1 MGKKT
6 QGREEEIPKNM
17 ESDGAAEAVAGQE
30 PAPGEGKGDYLTE
43 TREGRLM
50 AKFAIPTIIAL
61 VVAALYNIVD
71 QIFIANASYLG
82 SYGNAA
88 NTVVYPFTVIALAV
102 ALMLGDGCCS
112 LVSISLGARRNDD
125 AKRCIGTTV
134 VMVVA
139 LSIVITVIY
148 LVFQDWLIIAFGG
161 DVNDETF
168 EFAKEYFLYITLG
181 LPFYMFGQAM
191 SSIIRSDGSP
201 GYSMVMLVAGAV
213 INMILD
219 PIFIYVCEW
228 GMMGAAV
235 ATVAGQVFA
244 AVMAFI
250 YLFRFK
256 QVKLDKDAFRVR
268 LSLLGK
274 TAYLGVSSFLA
285 QISVVISMLAVL
297 NMIKKYALIDEVF
310 GQYVTVDGVETQP
323 YAQIPS
329 AIFGIVMKFYSIVLS
344 ISIGLA
350 AGCIPVVGYNLGA
363 GRPDRAKKMFYLI
376 LLWETIVGVVF
387 LLVYMLLPKQLL
399 LIFGAANESEY
410 YMEFGVQC
418 IRIVLCTLPFTCIN
432 KGAFIYL
439 QALGKAKESSI
450 MSIIREIVFGAG
462 LPLLLPLL
470 MPASYKLYGILW
482 FMPLADTLTFIIC
495 IFVIIRTIRQLNRMP
510 VADHPDGNG
519 GQSETGDAETSRE

>member
-1 MGKKT
+1 MVEETQSWDEDILKK
-6 QGREEEIPKNM
+6 EETEGSGDP
-17 ESDGAAEAVAGQE
+17 AAEQE
-30 PAPGEGKGDYLTE
+30 PTVEEKEGDYLTE
-43 TREGRLM
+43 AKPGRLM
-50 AKFAIPTIIAL
+50 AKFAIPTVISL

-88 NTVVYPFTVIALAV
+88 NTVIYPFTVIALAV
-102 ALMLGDGCCS
+102 ALMFGDGCCS
-112 LVSISLGARRNDD
+112 LVSISLGAKRKDD
-125 AKRCIGTTV
+125 AKRCIGSTV
-134 VMVVA
+134 IMVVA
-139 LSIVITVIY
+139 CSILMMIIY

-168 EFAKEYFLYITLG
+168 AFAKEYFLYISIG

-201 GYSMVMLVAGAV
+201 GYSMVMLVVGAV
-213 INMILD
+213 INIILD
-219 PIFIYVCEW
+219 PIFIFVCEW
-228 GMMGAAV
+228 GMMGAAI

-250 YLFRFK
+250 YMFRFK
-256 QVKLDKDAFRVR
+256 QVKLDRDAFRIRIGIV
-268 LSLLGK
+268 GK
-274 TAYLGVSSFLA
+274 TAYLGVSSFLG

-297 NMIKKYALIDEVF
+297 NMIKKYALIDEIF
-310 GQYVTVDGVETQP
+310 GQIVVVDGVETQP

-344 ISIGLA
+344 TAIGLA

-363 GRPDRAKKMFYLI
+363 ERPDRAKKMFYLI
-376 LLWETIVGVVF
+376 LLWEAIVGVVF

-450 MSIIREIVFGAG
+450 LSIIREVVFGAG

-482 FMPLADTLTFIIC
+482 FMPLADTLTLIIC
-495 IFVIIRTIRQLNRMP
+495 VFVIVRTIRQLNRMP
-510 VADHPDGNG
+510 VAKRSGQNG
-519 GQSETGDAETSRE
+519 ERAELIE